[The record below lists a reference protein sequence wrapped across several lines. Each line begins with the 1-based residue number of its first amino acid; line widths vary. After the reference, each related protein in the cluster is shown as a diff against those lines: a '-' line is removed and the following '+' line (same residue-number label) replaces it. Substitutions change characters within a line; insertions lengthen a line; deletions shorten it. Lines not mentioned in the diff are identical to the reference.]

1 MEDRAARIAKKYN
14 ISESKAK
21 DMIKKEDKAR
31 ASYYNYYT
39 SKRWGEMKG
48 YDICI
53 NTSKYGKDKTID
65 LLYDIVNNY

>member
-1 MEDRAARIAKKYN
+1 MKSQKLLSYTRRAITDY
-14 ISESKAK
+14 

-53 NTSKYGKDKTID
+53 NTSKYGIDKTID